1 MINLQ
6 NLFRK
11 NLPVKILALIA
22 SIIMWGYVMNEE
34 NPSVNGRYTVP
45 VEIINAPEG
54 YDVNMGVREVTLK
67 VRAPRS
73 LMAAAHESDFKA
85 VIDLSGDTEGEYD
98 EKIRT
103 VIPQGFELLGMSDD
117 TVHVT
122 MEALIAHGV
131 PVDIMVNGK
140 VAQGMELGEIK
151 PAQQYVNVYGPRH
164 LVDSIV
170 KASGKIKL
178 ADNNSDFTMRV
189 KLTAVTADGENI
201 NNLAVLP
208 GELDVTVQLVPG
220 EGKKIVP
227 VKPAVSGIL
236 PEGYVLGEVTVQPN
250 QVELAGANKTL
261 ADIKNVDT
269 VPVSLHGVTST
280 LDKDVELS
288 LPEGIASTV
297 KKVTLHIVIKS
308 K

>member
-131 PVDIMVNGK
+131 PVDIVVNGK
-140 VAQGMELGEIK
+140 AAHGMELGEIT
-151 PAQQYVNVYGPRH
+151 PSQQYVNVYGPRH

-227 VKPAVSGIL
+227 VKPAVTGIL

-269 VPVSLHGVTST
+269 IPVSLHGVTST